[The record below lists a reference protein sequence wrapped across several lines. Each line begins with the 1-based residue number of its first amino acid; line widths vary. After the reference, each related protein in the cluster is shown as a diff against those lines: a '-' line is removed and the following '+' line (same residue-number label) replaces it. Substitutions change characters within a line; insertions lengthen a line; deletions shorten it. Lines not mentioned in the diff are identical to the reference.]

1 MSVAQL
7 CVCVYTCRC
16 VCVCVQA
23 QAKERREKKNIEK
36 TMRSL
41 SASLVAYRSY
51 EPLVFFN
58 KIIGQILSEKLN
70 ENKCSLHNDCVHV
83 QAELFSKKFNAI
95 DNRYSTNHNIL
106 IK

>member
-1 MSVAQL
+1 MCL
-7 CVCVYTCRC
+7 CVCAGTGQR
-16 VCVCVQA
+16 
-23 QAKERREKKNIEK
+23 ERREKKNIEQ

-51 EPLVFFN
+51 EILVLFN